1 MRKPTGASLGHG
13 ADQTSASAPHL
24 GQHAA
29 ESQVLRHAD
38 DLRPTAAC
46 LANCVLKGTRAFA
59 SIEHGR
65 LPSSTVRG
73 GSKLS
78 AVRGERTVPLR
89 GLGCRVPMHR
99 AAALGHRQEEHR
111 ESRASFLAFS
121 SSGESKPLVGTVTA
135 DAPVPPVP
143 SKNPQG
149 ACSKHM
155 VSYAGK

>member
-1 MRKPTGASLGHG
+1 MGKPTGASLGHG

-38 DLRPTAAC
+38 DLRPTSAC

-59 SIEHGR
+59 STEHGR

-78 AVRGERTVPLR
+78 AVRGERTVPLH
-89 GLGCRVPMHR
+89 GLGCRVPMRR
-99 AAALGHRQEEHR
+99 AAALGHRQEER
-111 ESRASFLAFS
+111 RGSRASFIAFS
-121 SSGESKPLVGTVTA
+121 SSGESRHLDGYVYLQSA
-135 DAPVPPVP
+135 QY
-143 SKNPQG
+143 QG
-149 ACSKHM
+149 RVQCSW
-155 VSYAGK
+155 